1 MIETKRIGNGILIPV
16 LVVAMAL
23 AFAMSI
29 APATAQGP
37 PPACDGQKCE
47 GEHKCGAGCICNR
60 HHNICLDNT

>member
-1 MIETKRIGNGILIPV
+1 MIDTKRIGNPILIPV

-37 PPACDGQKCE
+37 PPACDGEECE
-47 GEHKCGAGCICNR
+47 EHKCGPACICNP